1 MLNTVYKDA
10 IINRDK
16 MLSIL
21 KGPKFEEIIK
31 KARENWVEFTPEK
44 EEVVT
49 AGIDSSFN
57 NTKFQG
63 IELWATTAVSI
74 KSDGEVL
81 VDLHE
86 SGLGSD
92 NDLSRIASK
101 MEIDA
106 CEKTVDQVDLVLM
119 DGSLHSQFM
128 TRQST
133 LDALVVKTMKKRNN
147 VIFIAKTSNTKKQ
160 FEKLGSL
167 AGDIFYYNHV
177 TNKPGFSK
185 IFVEK
190 KYGSDKIISSTF
202 VRLSDSTPI
211 IKLEFLGGDYDESF
225 VKSTMNKLYKTSI
238 GGYPYALKL
247 AHNNCKISDKELS
260 KMVSLLGLS
269 NEIGSKRGIRLSLGF
284 VIGESK
290 PTFVTAITSRAL
302 SVGEYIKI
310 GSDEGEIL
318 GLVERSSV
326 SSAAFTDVRNF
337 DEAAESTE
345 IAELNKRDKT
355 FTSQIG
361 ILGFLENLKKGQS
374 IIPAIPPIPGTE
386 IVQPTNQ
393 DLEEIFSPK
402 NNGWVKI
409 GNLLRNKTIDAKV
422 NLDKIVSRHLGILQ

>member
-10 IINRDK
+10 IVNRDK

-21 KGPKFEEIIK
+21 KGPKFEQILQ
-31 KARENWVEFTPEK
+31 KARENWVEFTPTK

-74 KSDGEVL
+74 KADGEVL
-81 VDLHE
+81 VDLHD

-92 NDLSRIASK
+92 TDLSRIASK

-106 CEKTVDQVDLVLM
+106 CEKTVDLVDLVLM

-133 LDALVVKTMKKRNN
+133 LNALVVKTMKKKNN
-147 VIFIAKTSNTKKQ
+147 VLFIAKTSNTKKQ
-160 FEKLGSL
+160 FESLGSL

-211 IKLEFLGGDYDESF
+211 IKLEFLGDQHSGNEIRSI
-225 VKSTMNKLYKTSI
+225 MNKLYKTSI
-238 GGYPYALKL
+238 GGYPYTLKL
-247 AHNNCKISDKELS
+247 AHNNCKISDKELA
-260 KMVSLLGLS
+260 KMVSLLGLN
-269 NEIGSKRGIRLSLGF
+269 NEIGSREVLG
-284 VIGESK
+284 
-290 PTFVTAITSRAL
+290 
-302 SVGEYIKI
+302 
-310 GSDEGEIL
+310 
-318 GLVERSSV
+318 
-326 SSAAFTDVRNF
+326 
-337 DEAAESTE
+337 
-345 IAELNKRDKT
+345 
-355 FTSQIG
+355 
-361 ILGFLENLKKGQS
+361 
-374 IIPAIPPIPGTE
+374 
-386 IVQPTNQ
+386 
-393 DLEEIFSPK
+393 
-402 NNGWVKI
+402 
-409 GNLLRNKTIDAKV
+409 
-422 NLDKIVSRHLGILQ
+422 

>member
-1 MLNTVYKDA
+1 
-10 IINRDK
+10 
-16 MLSIL
+16 MLSVL
-21 KGPKFEEIIK
+21 KGPKFEQILQ
-31 KARENWVEFTPEK
+31 KARSNWVEFTPTK

-81 VDLHE
+81 VDLHD

-92 NDLSRIASK
+92 TDLSRIASK

-128 TRQST
+128 TRQSS
-133 LDALVVKTMKKRNN
+133 LDVQVVRTMTKKNN

-160 FEKLGSL
+160 FEELGSL

-177 TNKPGFSK
+177 TNGPGFSK

-190 KYGSDKIISSTF
+190 KYGSDKVISSTF

-211 IKLEFLGGDYDESF
+211 IKLEFLEKDYGDNEI
-225 VKSTMNKLYKTSI
+225 KSVMNKLYKTSV

-247 AHNNCKISDKELS
+247 AHNNCKISDKELG

-269 NEIGSKRGIRLSLGF
+269 NEIGSREVLG
-284 VIGESK
+284 
-290 PTFVTAITSRAL
+290 
-302 SVGEYIKI
+302 
-310 GSDEGEIL
+310 
-318 GLVERSSV
+318 
-326 SSAAFTDVRNF
+326 
-337 DEAAESTE
+337 
-345 IAELNKRDKT
+345 
-355 FTSQIG
+355 
-361 ILGFLENLKKGQS
+361 
-374 IIPAIPPIPGTE
+374 
-386 IVQPTNQ
+386 
-393 DLEEIFSPK
+393 
-402 NNGWVKI
+402 
-409 GNLLRNKTIDAKV
+409 
-422 NLDKIVSRHLGILQ
+422 